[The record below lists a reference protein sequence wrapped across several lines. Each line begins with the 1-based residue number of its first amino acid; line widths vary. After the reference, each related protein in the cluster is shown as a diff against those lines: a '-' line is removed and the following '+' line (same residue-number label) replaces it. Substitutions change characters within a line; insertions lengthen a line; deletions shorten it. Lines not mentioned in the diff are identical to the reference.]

1 MGELSIKELAA
12 VLRRGIALLIL
23 VPLVITSAVG
33 AYLYLFAKDKYTA
46 EVELYVLIDYG
57 AAMGSMRYDVNTS
70 TSFAGDY
77 QKLMMTHEVISA
89 AAKKLGMENLDPLR
103 IDVSSEGNTRI
114 IDLSVTGVDPSLCAK
129 AANAI
134 SEVFID
140 YLSTITQ
147 TKSISI
153 ASQAMV
159 PTAPTGLGRIY
170 IIAIALAASILFAA
184 GMLIV
189 IEKMN
194 TTLRTSEDIAEFLH
208 LQVLARVSGYKGGI
222 RKFLAQKEAH
232 KPLYSLVSSDTRE
245 GIKTLSMNL
254 QFISARKNIKTI
266 AITSAIPNEG
276 KSSTAIMLATSLAEK
291 GKRVLLC
298 DMDFMNPSLGKYL
311 GVRSMLDIVDV
322 LKGTA
327 KTEMIISESNVNR
340 LYLVDSYHK
349 HILLSN
355 VAQSPQ
361 FLDFLAAVRQRFDY
375 VILDTPPMG
384 MFIDSAMLAS
394 IADGTLLVVA
404 SGRVERALGLEIV
417 EQLQNANA
425 TVVGVALNFVKE
437 RSNRS
442 GRNSRHYNYDQEEIC
457 LVQMRGARPGYGD
470 RGPYTAR
477 MPRSSA

>member
-12 VLRRGIALLIL
+12 ILRRGIAFLIL

-33 AYLYLFAKDKYTA
+33 AYLYLYAKDKYTA
-46 EVELYVLIDYG
+46 EAELYVLIDYG

-89 AAKKLGMENLDPLR
+89 AAKKLGVENLDSLR
-103 IDVSSEGNTRI
+103 INVSSEGNTRV
-114 IDLSVTGVDPSLCAK
+114 IDLSVTGMDPIFCTN

-147 TKSISI
+147 TKSVSI
-153 ASQAMV
+153 ASKAMI
-159 PTAPTGLGRIY
+159 PTAPTGLGRVY
-170 IIAIALAASILFAA
+170 IIAIALVASILFAA
-184 GMLIV
+184 GMLIA

-194 TTLRTSEDIAEFLH
+194 TTLRTPEDIAEFLH
-208 LQVLARVSGYKGGI
+208 LQVLARVAGYKRGM
-222 RKFLAQKEAH
+222 RKFLSQKEAR
-232 KPLYSLVSSDTRE
+232 KTLYSLVSRDTRE
-245 GIKTLSMNL
+245 GIRTLSMNL
-254 QFISARKNIKTI
+254 QFISFRKNIKTI
-266 AITSAIPNEG
+266 AITSAMPNEG
-276 KSSTAIMLATSLAEK
+276 KSTTAVMLATSLAEE

-311 GVRSMLDIVDV
+311 GVRGVLDIVDV

-327 KTEMIISESNVNR
+327 ETELIISESNVNR

-349 HILLSN
+349 RILLSN
-355 VAQSPQ
+355 VVQSPQ
-361 FLDFLAAVRQRFDY
+361 YQEFLAAARQRFDY
-375 VILDTPPMG
+375 IILDTPPIG
-384 MFIDSAMLAS
+384 LFIDSAMLAS

-404 SGRVERALGLEIV
+404 SGRVERALGMEIV

-425 TVVGVALNFVKE
+425 AVVGVALNFVKE
-437 RSNRS
+437 RRNRS
-442 GRNSRHYNYDQEEIC
+442 SRYYRHYNYYREERDDYESG
-457 LVQMRGARPGYGD
+457 LNANGLGV
-470 RGPYTAR
+470 
-477 MPRSSA
+477 